1 MGRKYESIEELR
13 RKKKLLQGEISDLE
27 NLLTFKNTK
36 ESLSAFTNG
45 LSDQY
50 LQEKIDEDGDEKV
63 VLRKDIIAKQLTSEV
78 KDLLINKNTAVGIA
92 SSAFKGGNITDSLVK
107 LGVTAIVGNYA
118 KKNMKSSNWKK
129 KLIGAALI
137 YLAPI
142 ALKYVRK
149 KMEVYQKNKSVSSME
164 QLI

>member
-1 MGRKYESIEELR
+1 MSRKYESIEELR
-13 RKKKLLQGEISDLE
+13 RKKKLLKDEISDLE

-63 VLRKDIIAKQLTSEV
+63 VLRKDVIAKQLTSEV
-78 KDLLINKNTAVGIA
+78 KDLLINKNTAVGLA
-92 SSAFKGGNITDSLVK
+92 STAFKGNVTDSLIK
-107 LGVTAIVGNYA
+107 LGVTALVGNYA

-129 KLIGAALI
+129 KLIGAALV

>member
-13 RKKKLLQGEISDLE
+13 RKKKLLKGEIDDLE

-45 LSDQY
+45 LTDQY

-63 VLRKDIIAKQLTSEV
+63 VLRKDVIARQLTSEV
-78 KDLLINKNTAVGIA
+78 KDLLISKNTAVGIA
-92 SSAFKGGNITDSLVK
+92 SSAFNGNIADGLIK
-107 LGVTAIVGNYA
+107 LGITAIVGNYA
-118 KKNMKSSNWKK
+118 KKNMKSTNWKN
-129 KLIGAALI
+129 KLVGVALI

-142 ALKYVRK
+142 ALKFVRK
-149 KMEVYQKNKSVSSME
+149 KLEVYQKNKSVSSLE

>member
-1 MGRKYESIEELR
+1 MSRKYESIEELR
-13 RKKKLLQGEISDLE
+13 RKKKLLQGEINDLE

-50 LQEKIDEDGDEKV
+50 LQEKVDEDGDEKV
-63 VLRKDIIAKQLTSEV
+63 VLRKDVIAKQLTSEV
-78 KDLLINKNTAVGIA
+78 KDLLISKNTAVGIA
-92 SSAFKGGNITDSLVK
+92 NSAFTGNIADSLVK

-118 KKNMKSSNWKK
+118 KKNMKSTNWKN
-129 KLIGAALI
+129 KLVGAALI

-142 ALKYVRK
+142 ALKFVRK
-149 KMEVYQKNKSVSSME
+149 KLEEYQKNKSVSSME

>member
-63 VLRKDIIAKQLTSEV
+63 VLRKDVIAKQLTSEV
-78 KDLLINKNTAVGIA
+78 KDLLISKNTAVGIA
-92 SSAFKGGNITDSLVK
+92 SSAFKGGNITDGLVK

-149 KMEVYQKNKSVSSME
+149 KIEVYQKNKSVSSME

>member
-1 MGRKYESIEELR
+1 MSRKYESIEELR
-13 RKKKLLQGEISDLE
+13 RKKNLLKEEISDLE
-27 NLLTFKNTK
+27 NLLTFKNTI

-45 LSDQY
+45 LTDQY
-50 LQEKIDEDGDEKV
+50 LQENVDEDGDEKIT
-63 VLRKDIIAKQLTSEV
+63 LRKDVIARQLTSEV
-78 KDLLINKNTAVGIA
+78 KDMLISKNTAVGIA
-92 SSAFKGGNITDSLVK
+92 SSAFKGNVADGLIK
-107 LGVTAIVGNYA
+107 LGITALVGNYA

-129 KLIGAALI
+129 KLLGAAMI

-149 KMEVYQKNKSVSSME
+149 KLENYQKNKSVSSME

>member
-1 MGRKYESIEELR
+1 MSTKYESLEELR
-13 RKKKLLQGEISDLE
+13 RKKKLLKGEISDLE

-45 LSDQY
+45 LTDQY
-50 LQEKIDEDGDEKV
+50 LQEKVDEDGDEKV
-63 VLRKDIIAKQLTSEV
+63 VLRKDVIAKQLTSEV
-78 KDLLINKNTAVGIA
+78 KDLFVNKNTAMGIA
-92 SSAFKGGNITDSLVK
+92 SSAFSGNAMDALIK
-107 LGVTAIVGNYA
+107 LGVTALVGNFA

-129 KLIGAALI
+129 KMLGVAMI

-142 ALKYVRK
+142 ALKFVRK
-149 KMEVYQKNKSVSSME
+149 KLERYQKNKSVSSME